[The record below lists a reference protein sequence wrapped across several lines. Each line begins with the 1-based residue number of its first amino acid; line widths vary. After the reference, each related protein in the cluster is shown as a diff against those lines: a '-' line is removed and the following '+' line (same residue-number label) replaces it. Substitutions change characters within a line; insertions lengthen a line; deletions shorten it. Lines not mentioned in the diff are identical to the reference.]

1 MIGLLWFEHNYSST
15 QMRRLTNLALTR
27 FILLFSQRISDSN
40 GCGLLNQISFKLI
53 ALNHSANSLFFLIP
67 QRIEHWTYSYQK
79 YTLPIK
85 LRNLIRGIIYFFFK
99 SIQIWTEN
107 LKFEAFYFT
116 IKLYSFLRKRDDS
129 NIHML
134 IHNI

>member
-53 ALNHSANSLFFLIP
+53 ALNHSANSLFFFFFI
-67 QRIEHWTYSYQK
+67 QQNKKHKK
-79 YTLPIK
+79 YTYKKKYFFFIK

-99 SIQIWTEN
+99 SIQI
-107 LKFEAFYFT
+107 
-116 IKLYSFLRKRDDS
+116 
-129 NIHML
+129 
-134 IHNI
+134 